1 MKNFKIVWSSSTEC
15 GPSRDKNE
23 DSIFPSLSGSD
34 YPPFRAAVC
43 DGLGGHTSGDI
54 ASKIAVDSLLKNFT
68 DLNLSLI
75 HI

>member
-15 GPSRDKNE
+15 GPSREKNE
-23 DSIFPSLSGSD
+23 DSIFPPLSGSD

-43 DGLGGHTSGDI
+43 DGLGGHT
-54 ASKIAVDSLLKNFT
+54 
-68 DLNLSLI
+68 LSLI